1 MNYKS
6 VLVTKRGGPEVMEIV
21 KSELRPP
28 EKGEVC
34 VKVLSVPICLPDVQA
49 RYGETPIA
57 PKVPFVPGYAVV
69 GDVVA
74 IGEGVTETAVS
85 DRVAALTVSDGYAE
99 YIYLEEYQIIPV
111 PGTLSPTEVAPL
123 LLNYIV
129 AYQTLHR
136 SAKVKTG
143 DTILIIGASGGV
155 GTALLQL
162 GQLAGLNMYG
172 VASKE
177 KFDVLTEYG
186 AIPIDYHTQDFVA
199 VLREAAPNGLDAV
212 FDGMGGNYLDRG
224 FSLLA
229 KNGTWVAYGNPLSF
243 SGLWRLL
250 GKFILLNLM
259 PNGKRLKLYGTTTS
273 KFGRRPFLEDWAKLF
288 NMLELGQIKPIIMK
302 TFPLLE
308 AAKANAFLESG
319 QVVGNVVLVAPE

>member
-1 MNYKS
+1 MEFKS
-6 VLVTKRGGPEVMEIV
+6 VMVTKRGGPEVMEIV

-28 EKGEVC
+28 EKGEAC

-85 DRVAALTVSDGYAE
+85 ERVAALTVSGGYAE

-111 PGTLSPTEVAPL
+111 PKALHPTDVAPL
-123 LLNYIV
+123 ILNYIV

-143 DTILIIGASGGV
+143 GTVLIIGASGGV

-162 GQLAGLNMYG
+162 GQLAGLTMYG

-186 AIPIDYHTQDFVA
+186 AIPIDYQSQDFVA
-199 VLREAAPNGLDAV
+199 VLREAAPNGIDAV
-212 FDGMGGNYLDRG
+212 FDGMGGEYLNRG
-224 FSLLA
+224 FSLLV
-229 KNGTWVAYGNPLSF
+229 KGGTWVAYGNPLSF
-243 SGLWRLL
+243 SGLLRLL

-273 KFGRRPFLEDWAKLF
+273 KFGRRPFLEDWPKLF